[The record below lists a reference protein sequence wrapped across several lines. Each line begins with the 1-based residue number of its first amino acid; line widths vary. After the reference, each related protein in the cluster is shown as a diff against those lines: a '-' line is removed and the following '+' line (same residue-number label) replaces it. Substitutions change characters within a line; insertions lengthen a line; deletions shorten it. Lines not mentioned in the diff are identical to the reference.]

1 MTLAG
6 QTVYV
11 VWSHEGYC
19 YTGKVYSSKEAIPAM
34 YHDEDMGR
42 IEEVVIQ

>member
-11 VWSHEGYC
+11 VWLHDDYC
-19 YTGKVYSSKEAIPAM
+19 YTGKVYSSKEAIPD
-34 YHDEDMGR
+34 YLHNEDIAQ
-42 IEEVVIQ
+42 IEARVIQ